1 MKTSSTALAAARI
14 VGASGLIAAA
24 AGAVALVVGLS
35 DPAPARAAPASQTA
49 ARVESQTRPNFGL
62 LLSPQ
67 TNSRPRREHRRF
79 DYREHRPDG
88 PPHGPGH
95 GPGLP
100 PLPGGQQNVTVD
112 CGGNPGSGAVEAAV
126 RRVAPGGTLT
136 IRNTGGACV
145 GWLNIDKAMTVR
157 GSGGYGGAITLQAPA
172 GLPCITVAPGVRAVI
187 QDMVLASPA
196 GGDAPC
202 VGGDEA
208 TITMERIAIRHVGDE
223 AAILTRGGV
232 LDIRNSTIDA
242 QTVSP
247 AILVDAGTL
256 TAVGVNVTNAQSG
269 IEISPG
275 PAGPSSLTNVYLT
288 GEHNPSNFGP
298 RAIGVNVRSRR
309 ELGELSIVNSRICGY
324 GEGVAV
330 DGVRVTIQGSKLCLA
345 DKGVVVY
352 GGEVTLTGSRVR
364 ARYVGV
370 VAQAGRAVVT
380 NTAFSGVEQI
390 FFADARGDIDARGNS
405 LWSRGRECAPEFRPE
420 YRGRF
425 APIWAHRGDQGFTC
439 QQRPYP
445 QQWWGEEEG
454 ALGIAYVNDAFVVP
468 GLERFNSGCGW
479 YDQRGSFIDD
489 TRYYGE
495 ARWGRR
501 NPPLPYANDPRYDRG
516 WIRAQERQRERAC
529 EAQGR
534 PRPY

>member
-1 MKTSSTALAAARI
+1 MKTSSTSLGRSPLLW
-14 VGASGLIAAA
+14 ASGVMAAA
-24 AGAVALVVGLS
+24 AGAVALIISLS
-35 DPAPARAAPASQTA
+35 GPAPAQAQVA

-79 DYREHRPDG
+79 DYRDHRPDW
-88 PPHGPGH
+88 GH
-95 GPGLP
+95 GPDYGPGRP
-100 PLPGGQQNVTVD
+100 PFPGGPGGQQNVTID
-112 CGGNPGSGAVEAAV
+112 CGGNPGSGGVEDAV

-136 IRNTGGACV
+136 IRNVGGACV

-157 GSGGYGGAITLQAPA
+157 GSGGYGGGVTLQAPD
-172 GLPCITVAPGVRAVI
+172 GLPCITVRPGVRAII
-187 QDMVLASPA
+187 QDMVLASPK

-202 VGGDEA
+202 IAGDEA
-208 TITMERIAIRHVGDE
+208 TITAERIAIRHVGDE
-223 AAILTRGGV
+223 AAILIRGGL

-242 QTVSP
+242 QTMSP

-269 IEISPG
+269 VEIAPG
-275 PAGPSSLTNVYLT
+275 PGGPSSLTNVYLT

-309 ELGELSIVNSRICGY
+309 EIGELSIVNSRICGY

-330 DGVRVTIQGSKLCLA
+330 DGVRVSIQGSKICLA

-352 GGEVTLTGSRVR
+352 GGELTLTGSRVR

-380 NTAFSGVEQI
+380 NSVFSGVEEA
-390 FFADARGDIDARGNS
+390 FFEDARGDIDARNNQ
-405 LWSRGRECAPEFRPE
+405 LWSRGRECQPEFRPE

-425 APIWAHRGDQGFTC
+425 TPFWPSRDDRFTC

-445 QQWWGEEEG
+445 QQWWAEEEG
-454 ALGIAYVNDAFVVP
+454 SLGINYVNDAFEVP
-468 GLERFNSGCGW
+468 GLRRFNSGCGW
-479 YDQRGSFIDD
+479 YDSRGAFIDD

-501 NPPLPYANDPRYDRG
+501 NPPLPFASDPRYDRR
-516 WIRAQERQRERAC
+516 WIRDQERQRERAC
-529 EAQGR
+529 EVQA
-534 PRPY
+534 RPY